1 MTGGPLAGLAAV
13 VTGGAGGI
21 GQATVSRLA
30 ADGAAVASLDVREQP
45 AKQAGAAPGQPAAG
59 PVLTIRADV
68 CSTADLAAAVSV
80 VREALGGCDILVVTA
95 GVAVT
100 GPAGTTAEADWDR
113 MFDVNVRGAWLTFRQ
128 FLPVLRRPA
137 SIVTVA
143 SAAGLR
149 PLPGLAAYSAAKA
162 ALIGLTRSIAVD
174 YSADQIR
181 ANCVCPGQVATPL
194 AAQVQAQRPADQRAA
209 VASFDDYPVKR
220 AGQPAEVAAAISY
233 LCQPDAGY
241 VTGTVLAV
249 DGGRSL
255 H

>member
-21 GQATVSRLA
+21 GQATISRLA
-30 ADGAAVASLDVREQP
+30 ADGAAVASLDAREET
-45 AKQAGAAPGQPAAG
+45 AKRADTAPGQPAAG
-59 PVLTIRADV
+59 PALTIRADV
-68 CSTADLAAAVSV
+68 SSTADLAAAASA
-80 VREALGGCDILVVTA
+80 VREALGGCDILVLTA
-95 GVAVT
+95 GVAVA
-100 GPAGTTAEADWDR
+100 GPAGTTAEVDWDR
-113 MFDVNVRGAWLTFRQ
+113 VFDVNVRGAWLTFRE

-174 YSADQIR
+174 YAADQIR

-194 AAQVQAQRPADQRAA
+194 AARVQAERPADQRAA